1 MGTMWRN
8 KRRGKGE
15 KWWKAQGRRNWGRV
29 SEREWRNLGKE
40 EKNGGK
46 ENERKIQGRRRKIG
60 MGRGRSKE

>member
-1 MGTMWRN
+1 MVEGSR
-8 KRRGKGE
+8 KKE
-15 KWWKAQGRRNWGRV
+15 LGRER
-29 SEREWRNLGKE
+29 EREWRNLGKE